1 MSEQKL
7 SREES
12 FALERENT
20 IGPARDHLDMST
32 IQAMLMDQNDLELV
46 ETDEETVNEISR
58 MNTSADEMTRYLS
71 SLSPEQMSV
80 VKNESDALMELFSTM
95 LASAVLPQKPFAAKI
110 RNGTVVGYVTV
121 KGYGQPDP
129 EIQIEVVP
137 AYQRQGYGH
146 EILRRILL
154 QMFRETDA
162 KTVLYYIRP
171 DNTPSI
177 RLVESCG
184 GILRQ
189 PRSKAE
195 AILLKTYMIQEGA
208 FVQACGLH
216 KDEGDCHDPLRH
228 KRNL

>member
-1 MSEQKL
+1 
-7 SREES
+7 
-12 FALERENT
+12 
-20 IGPARDHLDMST
+20 
-32 IQAMLMDQNDLELV
+32 MLMDQNDVELV
-46 ETDEETVNEISR
+46 ETDDETVQEISR

-95 LASAVLPQKPFAAKI
+95 LASAVLPQKPFAAKN

-189 PRSKAE
+189 PSSKAE
-195 AILLKTYMIQEGA
+195 AILLKTYMIQRGA
-208 FVQACGLH
+208 FVEAYETR
-216 KDEGDCHDPLRH
+216 KDEDLLT
-228 KRNL
+228 KVK